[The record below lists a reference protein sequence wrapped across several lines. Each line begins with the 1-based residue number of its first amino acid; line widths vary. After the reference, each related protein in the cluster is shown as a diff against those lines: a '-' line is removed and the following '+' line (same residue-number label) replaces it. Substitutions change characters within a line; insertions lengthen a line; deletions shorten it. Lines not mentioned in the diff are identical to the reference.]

1 MREAEMGM
9 NGKDD
14 EVTCKER
21 EQCKTNVEVGPELV
35 QSDVPKDVQD
45 TSYGPW
51 VVVARKKK
59 WDKSA
64 QYWWGSRGTANCTR
78 VKRKR

>member
-1 MREAEMGM
+1 MGM

-21 EQCKTNVEVGPELV
+21 EQCKTIVEVGPELV
-35 QSDVPKDVQD
+35 QSDVSKDVQD

-51 VVVARKKK
+51 
-59 WDKSA
+59 
-64 QYWWGSRGTANCTR
+64 G
-78 VKRKR
+78 